1 MMRRATVLFVL
12 AAALAGAAD
21 ARQAAAPLT
30 LDEALARARATNE
43 TPQIAA
49 ARIAQAAASRQA
61 AWATLLPGLTLTGT
75 YTRRS
80 RAVTR
85 EVGGEDVTIQALDA
99 LAGQAVLDSPLFDAR
114 AFPLVRAAAR
124 DLDAQ
129 RLESTELLRALEFDV
144 AEAFFAVL
152 SSERLRDAAARR
164 IQVADATLSDARVRL
179 DAGLAAANDVTR
191 SDLELATARLALT
204 AAENAVRSARLAL
217 GYLLSEPEERPLEPK
232 QLPPP
237 PALAAEELV
246 ERARAARQDIAALE
260 RRAEALRERSR
271 GPLAGALP
279 ALGLRATRRS
289 TNEAGLSGRANDWN
303 LAATLTWELF
313 DGGERH
319 AQSAL
324 LRAQAEEAELS
335 AGALRRRVDL
345 EVRGAL
351 NDLATAAAALEQSQ
365 VRSRV
370 AGQNAVEVRE
380 RFAQGLA
387 TALEQADATVA
398 AFEADADTER
408 SRLARTLA
416 ELALRR
422 ALGAAPLGQVPEAV
436 SSPPATEETR

>member
-1 MMRRATVLFVL
+1 MMRRALAAFAL
-12 AAALAGAAD
+12 AAALAPAAG
-21 ARQAAAPLT
+21 ARQAARLT
-30 LDEALARARATNE
+30 LDEALARARAANE
-43 TPQIAA
+43 TPRIAT
-49 ARIAQAAASRQA
+49 ARIAQAAAARQA
-61 AWATLLPGLTLTGT
+61 AFATLLPGLTLSGT

-80 RAVTR
+80 REVAR
-85 EVGGEDVTIQALDA
+85 EVGGEDVTIQARDA
-99 LAGQAVLDSPLFDAR
+99 LSGQAVLDSPLFDAR
-114 AFPLVRAAAR
+114 AFPLVRAASR
-124 DLDAQ
+124 DLEAQ
-129 RLESTELLRALEFDV
+129 RLESAELLRALDFDV

-152 SSERLRDAAARR
+152 ASERLRGAAARR
-164 IQVADATLSDARVRL
+164 IQVAEATLSDARLRL

-217 GYLLSEPEERPLEPK
+217 GYLLGAGEERPLEPR

-237 PALAAEELV
+237 PALASEQLV

-260 RRAEALRERSR
+260 RRAAALRERAR

-289 TNEAGLSGRANDWN
+289 TNEAGLSGRPNDWN

-313 DGGERH
+313 DGGERY
-319 AQSAL
+319 AEGAL

-335 AGALRRRVDL
+335 AAALRRRVDL

-351 NDLATAAAALEQSQ
+351 ADLATAAAALEQSQ

-370 AGQNAVEVRE
+370 AGQNATEVRE

-398 AFEADADTER
+398 AFEADADAER
-408 SRLARTLA
+408 SRLARALA

-422 ALGAAPLGQVPEAV
+422 ALGDPPLETAPEAV
-436 SSPPATEETR
+436 PYPAAEETR